1 LRIFQAHYSEVA
13 VMRCNSTNNLFWPF
27 AVLNPEVIAMNMND
41 NGSDKKPDWMN
52 SANDRKTP
60 YTDEEIDTFVEDFI
74 LGLAEQEWLSM
85 TSEHGEEK
93 AREKIRAAFVKMDV
107 RNLVNITTEG
117 SVN

>member
-1 LRIFQAHYSEVA
+1 MF
-13 VMRCNSTNNLFWPF
+13 T
-27 AVLNPEVIAMNMND
+27 MNMND

-74 LGLAEQEWLSM
+74 LGLDEQEWLSM
-85 TSEHGEEK
+85 TSEHGEEN
-93 AREKIRAAFVKMDV
+93 ARKKIRAAFLKMDE
-107 RNLVNITTEG
+107 RNLVNITPEG

>member
-1 LRIFQAHYSEVA
+1 MNYGNGGNWL
-13 VMRCNSTNNLFWPF
+13 F
-27 AVLNPEVIAMNMND
+27 AVLIPEVIAMNMND

-52 SANDRKTP
+52 PANDRKTP

-74 LGLAEQEWLSM
+74 LGLDEQEWLSM

-93 AREKIRAAFVKMDV
+93 AREKIRAAFVKKDV
-107 RNLVNITTEG
+107 RNLVNITPEG

>member
-1 LRIFQAHYSEVA
+1 
-13 VMRCNSTNNLFWPF
+13 
-27 AVLNPEVIAMNMND
+27 MNMND

-74 LGLAEQEWLSM
+74 LGLDEQEWLSM
-85 TSEHGEEK
+85 TSEHGEEN
-93 AREKIRAAFVKMDV
+93 ARKKIRAAFLKMDE
-107 RNLVNITTEG
+107 RNLVNITPEG

>member
-1 LRIFQAHYSEVA
+1 VNEYLCCAPGLY
-13 VMRCNSTNNLFWPF
+13 TNLGTANDWQL
-27 AVLNPEVIAMNMND
+27 AALNPEVVIVSHND
-41 NGSDKKPDWMN
+41 NGTDKKPDWMN

-74 LGLAEQEWLSM
+74 LGLDEQEWLSM

-107 RNLVNITTEG
+107 RNLVNITPEG
-117 SVN
+117 PVN